1 MRGYLASL
9 VLVLGASVGVAQD
22 MPLFTFAKLG
32 AKWEKATDTTM
43 RYEGPDFATIPK
55 GQPLCRTVS
64 KDNATLYAGYADR
77 AAVWAYPVKP
87 DGKPDLTAGAPYAPL
102 RIVEGY
108 DNSREVREKRL
119 KYPPTLAVT
128 ALIWDPAGRLYA
140 GTSQGIQVF
149 DPTGRLC
156 GVLPLP
162 KPGTVKA
169 IAWGREGGTGGISTL
184 YIDLGGITWQREMR

>member
-1 MRGYLASL
+1 MRGLLALL

-22 MPLFTFAKLG
+22 MPLFTFTRLG
-32 AKWEKATDTTM
+32 AKWEQVWEKA
-43 RYEGPDFATIPK
+43 GPQAATVPPV
-55 GQPLCRTVS
+55 GVPGAVTALS
-64 KDNATLYAGYADR
+64 KDGATVYAGYADR

-108 DNSREVREKRL
+108 DNSRDALEKRR
-119 KYPPTLAVT
+119 KNPPTLAVT
-128 ALIWDPAGRLYA
+128 ALAVDDGGRIYA
-140 GTSQGIQVF
+140 ATKKDIQAF

-162 KPGTVKA
+162 KAGAVVRMRYRPGPTPALIVDVGTL
-169 IAWGREGGTGGISTL
+169 WTREL
-184 YIDLGGITWQREMR
+184 K

>member
-22 MPLFTFAKLG
+22 MPLFTFTRLG
-32 AKWEKATDTTM
+32 AKWEQVWEKA
-43 RYEGPDFATIPK
+43 GPQAATVPPV
-55 GQPLCRTVS
+55 GVPGAVTALS
-64 KDNATLYAGYADR
+64 KDGATVYAGYADR

-108 DNSREVREKRL
+108 DNSRDALEKRR
-119 KYPPTLAVT
+119 KNPPTLAVT
-128 ALIWDPAGRLYA
+128 ALAVDDGGRIYA
-140 GTSQGIQVF
+140 ATKKDIQAF

-162 KPGTVKA
+162 KAGAVVRMRYRPGPSPALIVDVGTL
-169 IAWGREGGTGGISTL
+169 WTREL
-184 YIDLGGITWQREMR
+184 K